1 MLFLEDGIREN
12 RRVLMTKKLLKE
24 SVFELMEEKPLNKI
38 TIKEICENADV
49 NRTTFYKYYG
59 DQYAL
64 VKEAE
69 DELLDKTAEF
79 LRNLSSDEEK
89 IKLLEEFLTYVKNN
103 GDTFRILLDKNSD
116 TDFRYR
122 LMSVAMQKVMVEKYE
137 LGIREEDKKYVYC
150 MIIMGAINTIA
161 LWVNSSYDKSVEEVA
176 DLMFN
181 LVLLGLKGIEM

>member
-1 MLFLEDGIREN
+1 MREN

-103 GDTFRILLDKNSD
+103 GETFRILLDKNSD

>member
-1 MLFLEDGIREN
+1 MLFLEDGMREN

>member
-1 MLFLEDGIREN
+1 MREN

-103 GDTFRILLDKNSD
+103 GDTCINALHSEYCWTKTAIRISD
-116 TDFRYR
+116 T
-122 LMSVAMQKVMVEKYE
+122 
-137 LGIREEDKKYVYC
+137 
-150 MIIMGAINTIA
+150 
-161 LWVNSSYDKSVEEVA
+161 
-176 DLMFN
+176 
-181 LVLLGLKGIEM
+181 GL

>member
-1 MLFLEDGIREN
+1 
-12 RRVLMTKKLLKE
+12 
-24 SVFELMEEKPLNKI
+24 
-38 TIKEICENADV
+38 
-49 NRTTFYKYYG
+49 
-59 DQYAL
+59 
-64 VKEAE
+64 
-69 DELLDKTAEF
+69 
-79 LRNLSSDEEK
+79 LSSDEEK